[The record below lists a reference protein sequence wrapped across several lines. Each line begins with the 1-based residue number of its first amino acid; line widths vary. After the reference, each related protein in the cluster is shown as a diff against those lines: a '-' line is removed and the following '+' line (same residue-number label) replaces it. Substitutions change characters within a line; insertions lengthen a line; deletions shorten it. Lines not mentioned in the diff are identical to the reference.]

1 MIIKLLLPQACIM
14 CNDLTHR
21 DRDLCISCENDLP
34 FLKQCT
40 NSLILPNMR
49 IFTLFNYEEPIQQL
63 ILGLKF
69 GNRLINAKI
78 IADLFADYLD
88 EQYKNQNIPQV
99 IIPIPLHYHRLKERG
114 YNQALELAKP
124 IAKRLNIPIDKSSAI
139 RTKNTKAQA
148 QLATKERTQN
158 IKKAFAINFD
168 KLEHYNHIAVL
179 DDVITTGST
188 ATEFCKIL
196 FDYGINKIDV
206 FCSAKAK
213 L

>member
-1 MIIKLLLPQACIM
+1 MLTKFLLPQTCIM

-21 DRDLCISCENDLP
+21 ERDLCTPCENDLP
-34 FLKQCT
+34 FLRQCSS
-40 NSLILPNMR
+40 NFLLPNMR
-49 IFTLFNYEEPIQQL
+49 IFTLFHYEEPISQL

-78 IADLFADYLD
+78 IADLFAAYLD
-88 EQYKNQNIPQV
+88 EQYKDQDKPQV
-99 IIPIPLHYHRLKERG
+99 IIPIPLHYNRLKERG
-114 YNQALELAKP
+114 YNQALELTKP
-124 IAKRLNIPIDKSSAI
+124 IAKKLKIPIDSSSAVRI
-139 RTKNTKAQA
+139 KNTKAQA
-148 QLATKERTQN
+148 QLAAKERMQN

-168 KLEHYNHIAVL
+168 KLKHYNHIAVL

-188 ATEFCKIL
+188 ANEFCSIL

>member
-1 MIIKLLLPQACIM
+1 MITKLLLPQACIM

-21 DRDLCISCENDLP
+21 NRDLCIDCENDLP
-34 FLKQCT
+34 FSKQCS
-40 NSLILPNMR
+40 NNNLLPNTR
-49 IFTLFNYEEPIQQL
+49 IFTLFHYQEPIQEL

-78 IADLFADYLD
+78 IADLFADYLN
-88 EQYKNQNIPQV
+88 EQYKDQDKPQV
-99 IIPIPLHYHRLKERG
+99 IIPIPLHYTRLKERG

-124 IAKRLNIPIDKSSAI
+124 IAKKLNIPIDSSSAVRI
-139 RTKNTKAQA
+139 KNTKAQA
-148 QLATKERTQN
+148 QLAAKERLQN
-158 IKKAFAINFD
+158 IKKAFVINFD
-168 KLEHYNHIAVL
+168 KLRHYNHIAVL

-196 FDYGINKIDV
+196 FDCGINKIDV